1 MKVWEFQ
8 KGYEVH
14 NENEHETNDDYTAFL
29 NFLQAKKRIIEEE
42 YADIAEQF
50 NWRQRAAKFDE
61 QKAIQV
67 IDNSQ
72 LLNKRHHKQ
81 ELLRFLSTQQA
92 HAAKTQ
98 EIAERINVVVSNRLE
113 RAELRGEEI
122 PLELIPAFMRSGAVV
137 SEEARKSWAA
147 SLGVS
152 KMVEY
157 IDTSIKDEDVVYT
170 EVQDLTAGNSDKPEE
185 LDYTT
190 MDIPCD
196 EE

>member
-1 MKVWEFQ
+1 MKIWEFQ
-8 KGYEVH
+8 KGYEAH
-14 NENEHETNDDYTAFL
+14 TEEEHETNDEYTAFL
-29 NFLQAKKRIIEEE
+29 NFLQAKKRVIEDTDQD
-42 YADIAEQF
+42 AAERF

-61 QKAIQV
+61 HKAIQV

-72 LLNKRHHKQ
+72 LLNKRQHKQ
-81 ELLRFLSTQQA
+81 ELLRFLATQQA

-98 EIAERINVVVSNRLE
+98 DIAERINNVVSNRLE

-137 SEEARKSWAA
+137 SEESRKSWAA

-157 IDTSIKDEDVVYT
+157 IDTSIKDEDIVHT
-170 EVQDLTAGNSDKPEE
+170 KVQDVTENDDKSEE
-185 LDYTT
+185 IDYTT
-190 MDIPCD
+190 LEIPCD